1 VISRGIVVSNTVGG
15 NFVSSVADYKGF
27 KVSNYIAFELQHYAT
42 RAATLLLCARHHRR
56 RARAT
61 IVSRATRAVAF
72 AERAVT
78 VARAAQRRRS
88 ASHGHASIE
97 LGSPSGSQDA
107 SASAAPTITAA
118 RAVSARTGTLNLIS
132 ARDSARQRFYWIG
145 H

>member
-1 VISRGIVVSNTVGG
+1 MP
-15 NFVSSVADYKGF
+15 
-27 KVSNYIAFELQHYAT
+27 
-42 RAATLLLCARHHRR
+42 RAQPPSC

-61 IVSRATRAVAF
+61 IVAVRAPPSSLRATRAVAF

-88 ASHGHASIE
+88 ASYGHASIE

-107 SASAAPTITAA
+107 SASAAPTVTAA
-118 RAVSARTGTLNLIS
+118 CAVSARTGTLKLRS